1 MRGAAPPSLAR
12 LIGRAAGWYGDR
24 VAVVDGPRSLRFG
37 EVEARSNRLA
47 NALIALAPT
56 PGTRVALLMNN
67 RLEFVEADFAIVKS
81 GKVKLPI
88 NPRLVDRERAWL
100 LQNSGAE
107 ILIAEASFA
116 PFVEAAWPS
125 LPALETVIAL
135 DGSIAGGLD
144 YAALLEKGAPDPPG
158 IEPDE
163 EAASFILYTSGTT
176 GRPKGAVS
184 SQRGR
189 RAATLTMLAEE
200 IDAGPGDAMVHVGSV
215 AHGSG
220 SKILAYYLRGARN
233 VMVPKWD
240 PEAFLSLVE
249 RERATGSFMVPTM
262 MASLTEAAAG
272 GRFDLRSLKTISY
285 GGAPIAPARLQ
296 ESMRILGNVFVQV
309 YGSCE
314 APHPLTILTRD
325 DHLAAK
331 DDPIRL
337 ATIGRLTHQTEIRL
351 VDAEGNPVAQGE
363 NGEMQVRG
371 AHVMSGYWDDPE
383 ATAAALRDGWYATGD
398 VARMDGE
405 GYLSIVDRSRDMI
418 ISGGLNVYPAEVERI
433 LHEHP
438 AIAEVAVVGVPDDRW
453 GEAVKAVVVLRAG
466 ASASETD
473 LVEHCRAR
481 LAGYK
486 KPQSVDFV
494 PELPK
499 GSTGKILKREIRERY
514 WQGVARRV
522 H

>member
-1 MRGAAPPSLAR
+1 VSGAAPPSLSQ
-12 LIGRAAGWYGDR
+12 LIRRAAAWYGDR
-24 VAVVDGPRSLRFG
+24 PAVVEGGRSLSFR
-37 EVEARSNRLA
+37 EVDARSNRLA
-47 NALIALAPT
+47 NALLALAPE

-88 NPRLVDRERAWL
+88 NPRLVDREREWL
-100 LQNSGAE
+100 IESSGAR
-107 ILIAEASFA
+107 ILIAEAAFA
-116 PFVEAAWPS
+116 PFVEAARPKLPS
-125 LPALETVIAL
+125 LETVIAV
-135 DGSIAGGLD
+135 DGPIDGALD
-144 YAALLEKGAPDPPG
+144 YASLLEKGSPDAPA
-158 IEPDE
+158 IEPAE
-163 EAASFILYTSGTT
+163 EAPSFILYTSGTT

-184 SQRGR
+184 TNRGR

-220 SKILAYYLRGARN
+220 SKILAYFLRGARN
-233 VMVPKWD
+233 VMVAKWD
-240 PEAFLSLVE
+240 PEAFLRLVE

-262 MASLTEAAAG
+262 MAALCEPAAK

-296 ESMRILGNVFVQV
+296 EAMRTLGNVFVQV

-314 APHPLTILTRD
+314 APHPLTILTRE
-325 DHLAAK
+325 DHAAAAE
-331 DDPIRL
+331 DPIRL
-337 ATIGRLTHQTEIRL
+337 ATIGRLTHQTAIRL
-351 VDAEGNPVAQGE
+351 VDAEGREVADGE

-371 AHVMSGYWDDPE
+371 PHVMAGYWNDPD
-383 ATAAALRDGWYATGD
+383 ATAAVLQDGWYATGD
-398 VARMDGE
+398 VARMDE
-405 GYLSIVDRSRDMI
+405 QGYFSIVDRSRDMI
-418 ISGGLNVYPAEVERI
+418 ITGGLNVYPAEVERI

-438 AIAEVAVVGVPDDRW
+438 AIAEVAVVGVPDERW

-466 ASASETD
+466 QRADEAD

-494 PELPK
+494 AELPK